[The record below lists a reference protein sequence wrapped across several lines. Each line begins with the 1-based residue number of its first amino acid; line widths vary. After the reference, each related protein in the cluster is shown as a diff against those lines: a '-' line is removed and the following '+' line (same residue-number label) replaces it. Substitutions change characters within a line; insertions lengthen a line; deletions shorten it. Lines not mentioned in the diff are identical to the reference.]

1 MQVVEHENIAE
12 NNIHIVKNFRMYA
25 FDFFTFFDTRFELL
39 YIPFEQERFSVLAL
53 HTQKTFE

>member
-25 FDFFTFFDTRFELL
+25 FDLFFDTRFELL